1 MTVVDLP
8 KLDNLALDA
17 AHAAQYVLALRSA
30 HRSVCVNTN
39 QTTEIGPLSLLLTL
53 RVPRMLNPF
62 LTLRGLGAEVVQKT
76 EGNGLLTAPATE
88 PCLPVTTLGPA
99 TQQGTGHA
107 NALPC
112 NKEVDTHSSARED
125 TEHIHRTLVRTPT

>member
-8 KLDNLALDA
+8 KLDSLSLDA
-17 AHAAQYVLALRSA
+17 AHAAQYVLGLQSA

-53 RVPRMLNPF
+53 RVLRMLSPF
-62 LTLRGLGAEVVQKT
+62 LTLWGLGAEVVQKT
-76 EGNGLLTAPATE
+76 RGNGLLTAPATE
-88 PCLPVTTLGPA
+88 PCLPVITLGPA
-99 TQQGTGHA
+99 AQQGTGHA

-112 NKEVDTHSSARED
+112 VKEVDTHSSARKD
-125 TEHIHRTLVRTPT
+125 TQHIHGTLVQDPT